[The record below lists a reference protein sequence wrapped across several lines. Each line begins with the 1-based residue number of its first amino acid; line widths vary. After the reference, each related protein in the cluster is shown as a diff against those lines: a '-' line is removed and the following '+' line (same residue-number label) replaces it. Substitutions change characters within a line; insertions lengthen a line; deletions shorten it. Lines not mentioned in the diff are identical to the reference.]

1 MNLFKKSII
10 IFIISICSCNR
21 VQNNA
26 SEIKEIPV
34 DVKLDRFDK
43 YFYDQKKYDL
53 KSLKD
58 KFPFFF
64 PIRFSDSVWVNRRND
79 TLIRILNN
87 EISKKIINNSLI
99 INPLKLM
106 FKHIKYYF
114 PNYRIPR
121 VITVSN
127 NVDYNNKV
135 ILNDSLLIISIDTY
149 LGSKNKIYDGIPN
162 FIRYEMDLNFLTSHI
177 IEEFSKY
184 HIKKNK

>member
-10 IFIISICSCNR
+10 IFIISIYSCNR

-43 YFYDQKKYDL
+43 YFYDQEKYDL

-87 EISKKIINNSLI
+87 EISKK
-99 INPLKLM
+99 
-106 FKHIKYYF
+106 
-114 PNYRIPR
+114 
-121 VITVSN
+121 
-127 NVDYNNKV
+127 
-135 ILNDSLLIISIDTY
+135 
-149 LGSKNKIYDGIPN
+149 
-162 FIRYEMDLNFLTSHI
+162 
-177 IEEFSKY
+177 
-184 HIKKNK
+184 

>member
-10 IFIISICSCNR
+10 IFIISIYSCDR
-21 VQNNA
+21 TQNNS
-26 SEIKEIPV
+26 SEIKKIPV
-34 DVKLDRFDK
+34 EIKLERFDK
-43 YFYDQKKYDL
+43 YFYDKEKYDL

-64 PIRFSDSVWVNRRND
+64 PIRFSDSVWINRRND
-79 TLIRILNN
+79 TLIKILNN
-87 EISKKIINNSLI
+87 EISKKITDNSMI

-114 PNYRIPR
+114 QNYQIPK

-135 ILNDSLLIISIDTY
+135 IINDSLLIISIDTY
-149 LGSKNKIYDGIPN
+149 LGSKNKIYEGIPN
-162 FIRYEMDLNFLTSHI
+162 FIRYEMDLNFLTSHVI
-177 IEEFSKY
+177 DEFSKY
-184 HIKKNK
+184 HVKKNK